1 MWPAL
6 AADRFPQHAM
16 LAVRAMPRMP
26 AAFRAELEAATR
38 AWAARAAERRRANP
52 YGVPIT
58 EGGWAGNGAVIQ
70 SGLLDYALH
79 KAFPDIVDGTG
90 VFRALD
96 YLHGTHPGHD
106 LSFVSGVGTRS
117 KEVAYG
123 ANRADFSFI
132 AGGVVP
138 GVLIVRPD
146 LPENSETWPFFWG
159 ENEYVVNMSPLY
171 VALVHAAIDLAG
183 EGARG
188 AGQAASATP

>member
-1 MWPAL
+1 
-6 AADRFPQHAM
+6 
-16 LAVRAMPRMP
+16 MP
-26 AAFRAELEAATR
+26 ANFRRQLETATR
-38 AWAARAAERRRANP
+38 AYAAGAAERLRANP

-70 SGLLDYALH
+70 TGLLDYALH
-79 KAFPDIVDGTG
+79 KAFPQIVDGSA

-123 ANRADFSFI
+123 SNRADFSFI

-159 ENEYVVNMSPLY
+159 ENEYVVNMGPMY
-171 VALVHAAIDLAG
+171 VALV
-183 EGARG
+183 
-188 AGQAASATP
+188 QAAMDLLRQSQPPSP